1 MLEKRDEAVR
11 FLLGKAFA
19 ASKAAIVLWTGLGS
33 LIKKFRLIN
42 SLPGYSAL
50 PAVHS

>member
-11 FLLGKAFA
+11 FLLGKGFA
-19 ASKAAIVLWTGLGS
+19 ASKAAIVLGTGMGS

-42 SLPGYSAL
+42 Q
-50 PAVHS
+50 